1 MTNASSSLTA
11 LAKAKATALGDCEF
25 CEKTGLAIL
34 PIRTAV
40 MHPDSDAPT
49 LPTDLRPVDGNAGK
63 KIPLSGAAAYTGR
76 TLRTGFLYVYDE
88 RGTWEKYWITLQ
100 GYLMKLPVGVP
111 LNGAY
116 TEGREPCNKTGHRE
130 IAACITIKA
139 PKSAGRIWVGYS
151 VAEWTP
157 RMLQLNQDE
166 TYRSRHMRVFDVKKW
181 MESRKAP
188 HARTLDNVASIVAE
202 YSPKSK
208 VETFAFS
215 PYGFNSRASTG
226 DGLLHAAASSGPQ
239 PGAMLIIDD
248 PAGIAA
254 EIGARTVELHGAFM
268 AVADRSRKLGVSTAI
283 LSLQAAVADRAEMNE
298 IVAGDELEQD
308 GHYVP
313 DGLGRMIYVANPP
326 KLPDATAADLG
337 HVSSKS
343 WKKYAL
349 DYDEPARAQWQNE
362 FNQEYGRFSDQTL
375 RPLAV
380 SHVQWMTSNQ
390 MRNHLDCTHDDAS
403 AEVGLVYARVLTA
416 CIQGTE
422 QFKPCA
428 RLYERWL
435 NGVISDDKNLVL
447 RGIVLNL
454 ESNRRA
460 FSESLKPDVMWKT
473 VGWDSLMLAFNNAID
488 GVAKQAPEVLGKLL
502 ASLGGSITQVLQSAV
517 EGPVRHALVACGVVS
532 GRPVVTVELTGS
544 YKAYRASLIRQLL
557 KSSGVKKA
565 SENAMQRE
573 VSLALRRLQIRGE
586 PMNAVVSSK
595 FLVMVDEESI
605 KGMPKG
611 LSKSEQAKWLAS
623 SLRSAEEIERLNL
636 SAWRER
642 INVPQRV
649 ATVGKAMPFIGNMLA
664 GLFQWAA
671 YQKVSKDLVGSMKGD
686 RLESQFRLGSAVIA
700 LGSTVADTIARTAGN
715 LAETTLLKGR
725 AAVLGIAETVLG
737 GASKLL
743 GIVAAGI
750 NGFWDGKNAIEAYQ
764 QKNFALSAALGV
776 SAFFG
781 PVTAVMIAVGSV
793 IGAIVSALIFI
804 GAGVIA
810 TFLQDD
816 RIGKWLK
823 RCYWGILDSE
833 DRYRDAELEM
843 SELVTVTGS

>member
-1 MTNASSSLTA
+1 MTNANSSLTA

-25 CEKTGLAIL
+25 CEKKGLAIL
-34 PIRTAV
+34 PVRAAI
-40 MHPDSDAPT
+40 MHPDSGGPT
-49 LPTDLRPVDGNAGK
+49 LPADLQPADGDGGK
-63 KIPLSGAAAYTGR
+63 KIPLRGAAAYTGR
-76 TLRTGFLYVYDE
+76 TLRNGFLYVYDE
-88 RGTWEKYWITLQ
+88 RGMWEKYWITPL
-100 GYLMKLPVGVP
+100 GYLMKVPVGVP

-116 TEGREPCNKTGHRE
+116 VEGREPCNKTGHRE
-130 IAACITIKA
+130 IAACITVKK

-157 RMLQLNQDE
+157 RVLQLNQDE
-166 TYRSRHMRVFDVKKW
+166 AYRSRHMRVFDVKKW

-188 HARTLDNVASIVAE
+188 HARALDNVASIVAE
-202 YSPKSK
+202 YSPKVK

-215 PYGFNSRASTG
+215 PYGFNSWASTT
-226 DGLLHAAASSGPQ
+226 DGLLHAAASLGPQ

-254 EIGARTVELHGAFM
+254 EIGARTVELHEGFM
-268 AVADRSRKLGVSTAI
+268 AVADRSRKLSVSTAI

-313 DGLGRMIYVANPP
+313 DGLGRMTYVANPP
-326 KLPDATAADLG
+326 KLPATTAADLG
-337 HVSSKS
+337 NASSKS
-343 WKKYAL
+343 WTKYAR

-375 RPLAV
+375 HPLAV
-380 SHVQWMTSNQ
+380 SHVQWMASNQ
-390 MRNHLDCTHDDAS
+390 MRNHLDCTHDSAS

-435 NGVISDDKNLVL
+435 SGVISDDKNLVL
-447 RGIVLNL
+447 RGVVLNL
-454 ESNRRA
+454 ESNKKI
-460 FSESLKPDVMWKT
+460 FSESLKPDVTWKT
-473 VGWDSLMLAFNNAID
+473 VGWDSLMLAFNNSID
-488 GVAKQAPEVLGKLL
+488 GVAKQAPEVIGKLL
-502 ASLGGSITQVLQSAV
+502 ASLGGSITQALQSSV
-517 EGPVRHALVACGVVS
+517 DGPVRHALVACGVVS
-532 GRPVVTVELTGS
+532 GRPVVRVELTGP

-557 KSSGVKKA
+557 KSSGIKKA
-565 SENAMQRE
+565 SENAIQRE

-586 PMNAVVSSK
+586 PMSTVVQSK
-595 FLVMVDEESI
+595 FLVMIDEETI

-611 LSKSEQAKWLAS
+611 LSKSEQAKWLAN

-642 INVPQRV
+642 INVSQRV
-649 ATVGKAMPFIGNMLA
+649 ATAGKAIPFLGNVLA

-671 YQKVSKDLVGSMKGD
+671 YQKVSMDLVNSMKGD

-700 LGSTVADTIARTAGN
+700 LGSTAADTIARAAGN

-725 AAVLGIAETVLG
+725 AAALGVVGKIFGYLSKSLGIF
-737 GASKLL
+737 
-743 GIVAAGI
+743 AAGI
-750 NGFWDGKNAIEAYQ
+750 NAFWDGKNAVEAIQ
-764 QKNFALSAALGV
+764 QRNYPLGLALSV
-776 SAFFG
+776 SAVSGLIVAFML
-781 PVTAVMIAVGSV
+781 AAESV
-793 IGAIVSALIFI
+793 IGVIVATLFFI
-804 GAGVIA
+804 GAGVST

-816 RIGKWLK
+816 KMEKWLK
-823 RCYWGILDSE
+823 RCYWGTLDAK
-833 DRYRDAELEM
+833 DRYKNSEEELG
-843 SELVTVTGS
+843 ELTTVAGA